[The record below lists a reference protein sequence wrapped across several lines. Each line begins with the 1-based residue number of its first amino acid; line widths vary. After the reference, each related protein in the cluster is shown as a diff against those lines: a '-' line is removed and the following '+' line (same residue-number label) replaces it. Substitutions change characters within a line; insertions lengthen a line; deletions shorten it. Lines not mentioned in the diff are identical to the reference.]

1 MHVGQRAL
9 RAEMVVGEEEEEEEE
24 EEKDSKR
31 W

>member
-9 RAEMVVGEEEEEEEE
+9 RAEMVVEEE

>member
-9 RAEMVVGEEEEEEEE
+9 RAEMVVVEEEEEEE